1 MKKKLIKV
9 AIIIAI
15 TIITLINCSYAIMIP
30 EKNIDIKIDD
40 LTEGSRVYALVPTE
54 LLDYN
59 MSKFLENNLENEFL
73 TEKEKADKIKRYYDE
88 HDYLK
93 YMDYYIAEGY
103 ECGDYELEFRHY
115 CFCVGKSEIVGML
128 EHNGKNYVQIKLNM
142 SPDNSFL
149 IITKDYLLNYD
160 IRDIIIYIDEYGIDT
175 YIDLN
180 NYNYTKNGT
189 NNLIDEIKLNYKYT
203 PQEDAESVKRMTQV
217 AYMVLSILALL
228 LALFVLWRVIK
239 RDKKRVEEEK
249 ARRFW
254 EKNPTKEELKEQKK
268 KEKEEKKKN
277 KKKK

>member
-30 EKNIDIKIDD
+30 EKNIDIKIED

-103 ECGDYELEFRHY
+103 ECGDYEIELRHY
-115 CFCVGKSEIVGML
+115 CFCIGKSEIVGML

-203 PQEDAESVKRMTQV
+203 PQEDIESIKKMTQV
-217 AYMVLSILALL
+217 SYMVLSILALL
-228 LALFVLWRVIK
+228 LALFVLWRVVK
-239 RDKKRVEEEK
+239 RDRERVQEEK

>member
-30 EKNIDIKIDD
+30 EKNIDIKIED

-103 ECGDYELEFRHY
+103 ECGDYEIELRHY
-115 CFCVGKSEIVGML
+115 CFCIGKSEIVGMI

-203 PQEDAESVKRMTQV
+203 PQEDIESINKMTQV

-228 LALFVLWRVIK
+228 LALFVLWRVVK
-239 RDKKRVEEEK
+239 RDKERIQEEK

>member
-30 EKNIDIKIDD
+30 EKNIDIKIED

-103 ECGDYELEFRHY
+103 ECGDYEIELRHY
-115 CFCVGKSEIVGML
+115 CFCIGKSEIVGMI

-203 PQEDAESVKRMTQV
+203 PQEDIESIKKMTQV

-228 LALFVLWRVIK
+228 LALFVLWRVVK
-239 RDKKRVEEEK
+239 RDKERIQEEK

-268 KEKEEKKKN
+268 KEKEEK
-277 KKKK
+277 

>member
-30 EKNIDIKIDD
+30 EKNIDIKIED

-93 YMDYYIAEGY
+93 YMDYYITEGY
-103 ECGDYELEFRHY
+103 ECGDYEIELRHY
-115 CFCVGKSEIVGML
+115 CFCIGKSEIVGMI

-203 PQEDAESVKRMTQV
+203 PQEDIESIKKMTQV

-228 LALFVLWRVIK
+228 LALFVLWRVVK
-239 RDKKRVEEEK
+239 RDKERIQEEK

>member
-1 MKKKLIKV
+1 MKKKMIKV

-30 EKNIDIKIDD
+30 EKNIDIKIED

-103 ECGDYELEFRHY
+103 ECGDYEIELRHY
-115 CFCVGKSEIVGML
+115 CFCIGKSEIVGML

-203 PQEDAESVKRMTQV
+203 PQEDIESIKKMTQV
-217 AYMVLSILALL
+217 SYMVLSILALL
-228 LALFVLWRVIK
+228 LALFVLWRVVK
-239 RDKKRVEEEK
+239 RDRERVQEEK

>member
-30 EKNIDIKIDD
+30 EKNIDIKIED

-103 ECGDYELEFRHY
+103 ECGDYEIELRHY
-115 CFCVGKSEIVGML
+115 CFCIGKSEIVGMI

-203 PQEDAESVKRMTQV
+203 PQEDIESIKKMTQV

-228 LALFVLWRVIK
+228 LALFVLWRVVK
-239 RDKKRVEEEK
+239 RDKERIQEEK

-254 EKNPTKEELKEQKK
+254 EKNPTKEEIKEQKK

>member
-30 EKNIDIKIDD
+30 EKNIDIKIED

-93 YMDYYIAEGY
+93 YMNYYIAEGY
-103 ECGDYELEFRHY
+103 ECGDYEIELRHY
-115 CFCVGKSEIVGML
+115 CFCIGKSEIVGML

-203 PQEDAESVKRMTQV
+203 PQEDIESIKKMTQV
-217 AYMVLSILALL
+217 SYMVLSILALL
-228 LALFVLWRVIK
+228 LALFVLWRVVK
-239 RDKKRVEEEK
+239 RDRERVQEEK

>member
-30 EKNIDIKIDD
+30 EKNIDIKIED

-93 YMDYYIAEGY
+93 YMDYYISEGY
-103 ECGDYELEFRHY
+103 ECGDYEIELRHY
-115 CFCVGKSEIVGML
+115 CFCIGKSEIVGMI

-203 PQEDAESVKRMTQV
+203 PQEDIESVKRMTQV

-228 LALFVLWRVIK
+228 LALFVLWRVVK
-239 RDKKRVEEEK
+239 RDKERIQEEK

>member
-30 EKNIDIKIDD
+30 EKNIDIKIED
-40 LTEGSRVYALVPTE
+40 LTEGSGVYALVPTE

-93 YMDYYIAEGY
+93 YMNYYIAEGY
-103 ECGDYELEFRHY
+103 ECGDYEIELRHY
-115 CFCVGKSEIVGML
+115 CFCIGKSEIVGML

-203 PQEDAESVKRMTQV
+203 PQEDIESIKKMTQV
-217 AYMVLSILALL
+217 SYMVLSILALL
-228 LALFVLWRVIK
+228 LALFVLWRVVK
-239 RDKKRVEEEK
+239 RDRERVQEEK

>member
-30 EKNIDIKIDD
+30 EKNIDIKIED

-103 ECGDYELEFRHY
+103 ECGDYEIELRHY
-115 CFCVGKSEIVGML
+115 CFCIGKSEIVGMI

-203 PQEDAESVKRMTQV
+203 PQEDIESIKKMTQV

-228 LALFVLWRVIK
+228 LALFVLWRVVK
-239 RDKKRVEEEK
+239 RDKERIQEEK

>member
-30 EKNIDIKIDD
+30 EKNIDIKIED

-103 ECGDYELEFRHY
+103 ECGDYEIELRHY
-115 CFCVGKSEIVGML
+115 CFCIGKSEIVGMI

-203 PQEDAESVKRMTQV
+203 PQEDIESINKMTQV
-217 AYMVLSILALL
+217 SYMVLSILALL
-228 LALFVLWRVIK
+228 LALFVLWRVVK
-239 RDKKRVEEEK
+239 RDKERVQEEK